1 MIMVKDVWFPRI
13 DKCSGSIHVAKEK
26 YWIRW
31 DMKVLHSEVIAT
43 EQNNEKDKK
52 RDLNLSFFGFV

>member
-1 MIMVKDVWFPRI
+1 
-13 DKCSGSIHVAKEK
+13 
-26 YWIRW
+26 
-31 DMKVLHSEVIAT
+31 MKVLHSEVIAT